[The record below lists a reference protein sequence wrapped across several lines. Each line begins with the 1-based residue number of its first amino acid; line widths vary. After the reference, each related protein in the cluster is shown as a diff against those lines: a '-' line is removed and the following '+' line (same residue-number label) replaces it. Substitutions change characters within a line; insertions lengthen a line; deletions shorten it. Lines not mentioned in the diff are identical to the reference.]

1 MQIEETQITVA
12 PPNTRLT
19 ISENKYCVI
28 LNGTVTIKTS
38 SSLKEI
44 GTNSIFQAEGIIY
57 SGENGCKI
65 IAFDP
70 TKHRLPFSIRRKLWN
85 FAEKKRYANI
95 KNESSQKHTNQLIYN
110 KNFCCPVCE
119 TKFRAEQV
127 RFSKLKLVKRD
138 PDLRM
143 HYEKID
149 PLMYN
154 VILCPQCFY
163 ANFAEDFNKITPV
176 KKSKLLSTT
185 RMDCSNSSPCV
196 EKTAIENH
204 KLALECIKIING
216 TPGNLAKS
224 YLHLAWLYEDI
235 NEKTLA
241 KEMREY
247 ALTYYKQAYSSSP
260 HLNSSQVQQIIY
272 LIAEL
277 SLQLGYNKD
286 AYEFFQ
292 QLIREKEPIP
302 WLLKLGR
309 ERLLDLRNK
318 ISDATNTATN

>member
-1 MQIEETQITVA
+1 MNIEKTQVTVA
-12 PPNTRLT
+12 PPNTRLM

-28 LNGTVTIKTS
+28 LNGTVTIKTAY
-38 SSLKEI
+38 SLKEI

-70 TKHRLPFSIRRKLWN
+70 TKYRLPFSIRRKLWS
-85 FAEKKRYANI
+85 FAEKKRHANT
-95 KNESSQKHTNQLIYN
+95 KSRSPERPTNQLVYN
-110 KNFCCPVCE
+110 KDFCCPVCGTE
-119 TKFRAEQV
+119 FIAEQV

-149 PLMYN
+149 PLIYS
-154 VILCPQCFY
+154 VILCPKCFY
-163 ANFAEDFNKITPV
+163 ANFAEDFDSITAV
-176 KKSKLLSTT
+176 EKSKLLSNT
-185 RMDCSNSSPCV
+185 RTDYSNSSPGI
-196 EKTAIENH
+196 ETAIENH
-204 KLALECIKIING
+204 KLALECIKTING
-216 TPGNLAKS
+216 TPGKLAKS
-224 YLHLAWLYEDI
+224 YLHLAWLYEDTG
-235 NEKTLA
+235 EKELA
-241 KEMREY
+241 KEMRQY

-260 HLNSSQVQQIIY
+260 HLNSSQVQQITY

-292 QLIREKEPIP
+292 QLGREKDPIP
-302 WLLKLGR
+302 WLVKLGR
-309 ERLLDLRNK
+309 ERLFDLRNDTGT
-318 ISDATNTATN
+318 S